1 MKMPVWTVV
10 CARNSPVGIE
20 AQAPATAMLFK
31 ELSASEFLPLI
42 DFFFPKSYRED

>member
-1 MKMPVWTVV
+1 MKMVTQTVV

-20 AQAPATAMLFK
+20 AQAPATVMLFK

-42 DFFFPKSYRED
+42 NFFFPKKL